1 MANEEIARIFYEI
14 ADLLDLEGVR
24 FKPEA
29 YRRAA
34 RTLEQLP
41 SEVRTLKDP
50 QAIRALPGI
59 GEALSLKIEEYR
71 ETGKVP
77 YLDRLREKW
86 PPGLLEIMR
95 LEGVGP
101 KTTRRFHQ
109 ELGIADIAG
118 LKAALEAGQL
128 DHLAGFKARKVE
140 LLRRALSQAGTAGFP
155 SGGGRRIP
163 LPEAQRMADELM
175 AAFRASGVPVD
186 RLVYAGSLRRRR
198 EDVGDLDLLATTRG
212 DPRSV
217 MEAFLHLPPVREVRL
232 SGATKTTVV
241 LDGGL
246 QVDLRVVAPEAF
258 GAAWQY
264 FTGSKD
270 HNIRLRTLAQQKG
283 WRINEYGLYRGEE
296 RTAAPTEE
304 AVYAAVGFPWIPPEI
319 RENQGEF
326 EAALEGRLPRTVL
339 PGDLRGE
346 LHIHAPASLGK
357 EDLDPWVRQARG
369 QKLRYLGFVFR
380 PEDLAASAIR
390 LEELRRRLPGVV
402 GGVRILL
409 ALETSLRGPEK
420 GPGAERTGA
429 DLWFARS
436 GGPGGTAPPSPGPGV
451 GGPKPDLLVHPEDG
465 PFPPAGLTGGPAVE
479 LAVGHREVYLPPGAR
494 ALAEGGA
501 TFLLS
506 ARPRLPEE
514 LRRLEL
520 VAGVGARHW
529 VRADQV
535 LNAREAPVDERHA

>member
-109 ELGIADIAG
+109 ELGIADLAG

-140 LLRRALSQAGTAGFP
+140 LLRRALSQAGTVGLP

-232 SGATKTTVV
+232 SGETKTTVV

-283 WRINEYGLYRGEE
+283 WKINEYGLSRGEE

-326 EAALEGRLPRTVL
+326 EAALEGASPGRSSLGTSGGSSTSMPPPPSGRGTSTPGSGRPGARSSGTWGSSSGPRTW
-339 PGDLRGE
+339 PR
-346 LHIHAPASLGK
+346 
-357 EDLDPWVRQARG
+357 
-369 QKLRYLGFVFR
+369 
-380 PEDLAASAIR
+380 
-390 LEELRRRLPGVV
+390 
-402 GGVRILL
+402 
-409 ALETSLRGPEK
+409 
-420 GPGAERTGA
+420 
-429 DLWFARS
+429 ARS
-436 GGPGGTAPPSPGPGV
+436 GWRGSAGACRGWWEGSGSSSRWRPPSAAQRRGRGRSGPGPTCGSPGREGPGGPCPRPLARGSAGPGPICSS
-451 GGPKPDLLVHPEDG
+451 
-465 PFPPAGLTGGPAVE
+465 T
-479 LAVGHREVYLPPGAR
+479 
-494 ALAEGGA
+494 
-501 TFLLS
+501 
-506 ARPRLPEE
+506 PRMDPS
-514 LRRLEL
+514 RRR
-520 VAGVGARHW
+520 V
-529 VRADQV
+529 
-535 LNAREAPVDERHA
+535 

>member
-1 MANEEIARIFYEI
+1 MTNEAIARIFYEI

-50 QAIRALPGI
+50 ETIRALPGI
-59 GEALSLKIEEYR
+59 GEALSSKIEEYR
-71 ETGKVP
+71 ETGKVL
-77 YLDRLREKW
+77 YLERLREKW
-86 PPGLLEIMR
+86 PSGLLEIMR

-101 KTTRRFHQ
+101 KTTRRFHE
-109 ELGIADIAG
+109 ELGIQNRADLA
-118 LKAALEAGQL
+118 AALEAGK
-128 DHLAGFKARKVE
+128 LAPLPGFKARKLE
-140 LLRRALSQAGTAGFP
+140 ALRQALSHVPAGGAP
-155 SGGGRRIP
+155 PGGARLP
-163 LPEAQRMADELM
+163 LPEAQRIADELR
-175 AAFRASGVPVD
+175 AAFEATKAPVD

-212 DPRSV
+212 DPRAV
-217 MEAFLHLPPVREVRL
+217 METFCRLPRVREVRL
-232 SGATKTTVV
+232 SGETKTTVV
-241 LDGGL
+241 LHGGL

-258 GAAWQY
+258 GAAWVY

-283 WRINEYGLYRGEE
+283 WKINEYGLYRGEE
-296 RTAAPTEE
+296 RTDAPTEE
-304 AVYAAVGFPWIPPEI
+304 AVYAAVGLPFIPPEL

-326 EAALEGRLPRTVL
+326 EAALAGPLPRVVL

-346 LHIHAPASLGK
+346 LHIHVPASFDK
-357 EDLDPWVRQARG
+357 EDLDPWVREARDL
-369 QKLRYLGFVFR
+369 KLRFLGFVFR
-380 PEDLAASAIR
+380 PEDLAASSIP
-390 LEELRRRLPGVV
+390 LDEIRRRLPVRK

-409 ALETSLRGPEK
+409 ALETSLRASANGPGKDSPDLWFVRPGGPGK
-420 GPGAERTGA
+420 GGTGPPGAEA
-429 DLWFARS
+429 
-436 GGPGGTAPPSPGPGV
+436 PGPR
-451 GGPKPDLLVHPEDG
+451 PHLFVHPEEG
-465 PFPPAGLTGGPAVE
+465 PFPPGDPTGMPILE
-479 LAVGHREVYLPPGAR
+479 LAVGPREVYLPAGAR
-494 ALAEGGA
+494 ALAEAGA

-514 LRRLEL
+514 LRRLSL
-520 VAGVGARHW
+520 VAGVAARHW

-535 LNAREAPVDERHA
+535 LNARDDPVGGPPA